1 MNVKIYGKTLD
12 FYLLFFFFSSFLGWL
27 WEVVLTLFSRHEFIN
42 RGILFGPW
50 LPIYGFGG
58 CFLVLLLQ
66 NLKKHPVLIFLI
78 SLLLCSVL
86 EYFSGLLLETLWNVK
101 WWDYSEHAWNLHG
114 RICLLCSIGF
124 GIGGLLILYVILPLF
139 ERLYDRIPQKAALIV
154 SLILLLFLAADAAY
168 AADIPNMG
176 RGISEPAGKFRLLN
190 FPLFSLK

>member
-1 MNVKIYGKTLD
+1 MNVKIYGRTLD

-27 WEVVLTLFSRHEFIN
+27 WEVVLTLFSQHEFIN

-66 NLKKHPVLIFLI
+66 KLKKHPALIFLI

-86 EYFSGLLLETLWNVK
+86 EYFSGLLLETLWDVK
-101 WWDYSEHAWNLHG
+101 WWDYSEHTWNLHG

-139 ERLYDRIPQKAALIV
+139 ERLYDKIPQKAALIV

-168 AADIPNMG
+168 AADFPNMG
-176 RGISEPAGKFRLLN
+176 KGISEPAGKIILLS
-190 FPLFSLK
+190 FLLSPK